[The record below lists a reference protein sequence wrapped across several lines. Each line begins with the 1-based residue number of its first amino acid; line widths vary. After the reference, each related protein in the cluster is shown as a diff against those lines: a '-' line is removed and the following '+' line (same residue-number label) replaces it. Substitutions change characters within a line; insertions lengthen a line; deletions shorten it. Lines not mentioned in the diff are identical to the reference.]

1 MRQILYN
8 KKKSEQRWWNRRQ
21 TEKFHWE
28 MVEQQKIYKYK

>member
-1 MRQILYN
+1 MRQILYNN

-28 MVEQQKIYKYK
+28 MVEQQKNI

>member
-8 KKKSEQRWWNRRQ
+8 KKSEQRWWNRRQ

-28 MVEQQKIYKYK
+28 MVEQQI